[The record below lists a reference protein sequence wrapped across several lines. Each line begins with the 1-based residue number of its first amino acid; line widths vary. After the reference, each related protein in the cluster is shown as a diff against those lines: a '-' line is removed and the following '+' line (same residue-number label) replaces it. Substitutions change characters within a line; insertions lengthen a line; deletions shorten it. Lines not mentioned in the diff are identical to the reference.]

1 MTDQS
6 PENPTSTSQPAPMTV
21 RLNAVRPKA
30 TYILMGVIAVFY
42 LLQVLSER
50 YLGFDLL
57 FLYLGKIQQP
67 ILAGQVWR
75 LITPAFLHGS
85 LLHLASN
92 LYALY
97 VLGLQL
103 EGIYGHRRFL
113 LLFFISAFGG
123 NVLSFVLTPA
133 ASLGASTA
141 IFGLLAAEIIFVVQ
155 NKRYLGGRSRG
166 LLFNLIFILL
176 LNLSI
181 GFNPALNIDYFGHL
195 GGLIAGGLFAFLAGP
210 KWQLEWTEF
219 QPELKD
225 TRAKREIQMALVIV
239 FLGFCLIAAIP
250 FIFG

>member
-1 MTDQS
+1 MNDQT
-6 PENPTSTSQPAPMTV
+6 PENPTSTSQPAPMAV
-21 RLNAVRPKA
+21 RLNAVKPKA

-97 VLGLQL
+97 ILGVQL

-113 LLFFISAFGG
+113 LLFFIAAFGG

-155 NKRYLGGRSRG
+155 NKRFLGGRSRG

>member
-1 MTDQS
+1 MNEQT
-6 PENPTSTSQPAPMTV
+6 PETPKPTTQPAPMAV
-21 RLNAVRPKA
+21 RLNAVKPKA
-30 TYILMGVIAVFY
+30 TFILMGVIAVFY

-75 LITPAFLHGS
+75 LITPVFLHGS

-103 EGIYGHRRFL
+103 EGIYGHKRFL
-113 LLFFISAFGG
+113 LLFFIAAFGG
-123 NVLSFVLTPA
+123 NVLSFVLTPE

-141 IFGLLAAEIIFVVQ
+141 IFGLLGAEIIFVVQ

-210 KWQLEWTEF
+210 KWQLELTEF

-225 TRAKREIQMALVIV
+225 TRAKRDIQMALVIV
-239 FLGFCLIAAIP
+239 FLGFCLIAVIP

>member
-1 MTDQS
+1 M
-6 PENPTSTSQPAPMTV
+6 
-21 RLNAVRPKA
+21 
-30 TYILMGVIAVFY
+30 
-42 LLQVLSER
+42 
-50 YLGFDLL
+50 
-57 FLYLGKIQQP
+57 
-67 ILAGQVWR
+67 
-75 LITPAFLHGS
+75 
-85 LLHLASN
+85 
-92 LYALY
+92 
-97 VLGLQL
+97 QL
-103 EGIYGHRRFL
+103 EGIYGHKRFL
-113 LLFFISAFGG
+113 LLFFIAAFGG

-225 TRAKREIQMALVIV
+225 TRAKRDIQMALVIV
-239 FLGFCLIAAIP
+239 FLGFCLIAVIP

>member
-1 MTDQS
+1 MNDQT
-6 PENPTSTSQPAPMTV
+6 PENPTSTSQPAPMAV
-21 RLNAVRPKA
+21 RLNAVKPRA

-97 VLGLQL
+97 ILGVQL

-113 LLFFISAFGG
+113 LLFFIAAFGG

-155 NKRYLGGRSRG
+155 NKRFLGGRSRG

>member
-1 MTDQS
+1 
-6 PENPTSTSQPAPMTV
+6 
-21 RLNAVRPKA
+21 
-30 TYILMGVIAVFY
+30 MGIGAFCCCF
-42 LLQVLSER
+42 LLQL
-50 YLGFDLL
+50 
-57 FLYLGKIQQP
+57 
-67 ILAGQVWR
+67 
-75 LITPAFLHGS
+75 
-85 LLHLASN
+85 
-92 LYALY
+92 
-97 VLGLQL
+97 
-103 EGIYGHRRFL
+103 
-113 LLFFISAFGG
+113 FGG

>member
-113 LLFFISAFGG
+113 LLFFIAAFGG

-155 NKRYLGGRSRG
+155 NKRFLGGRSRG

>member
-1 MTDQS
+1 MNDQT
-6 PENPTSTSQPAPMTV
+6 PENPTSTSQPAPMAV
-21 RLNAVRPKA
+21 RLNAVKPKA

-50 YLGFDLL
+50 YLGFDIL

-97 VLGLQL
+97 ILGVQL

-113 LLFFISAFGG
+113 LLFFIAAFGG

-155 NKRYLGGRSRG
+155 NKRFLGGRSRG

>member
-1 MTDQS
+1 M
-6 PENPTSTSQPAPMTV
+6 AV
-21 RLNAVRPKA
+21 RLNAVKPKA

-57 FLYLGKIQQP
+57 FLYLGKLQQP

-97 VLGLQL
+97 ILGVQL

-113 LLFFISAFGG
+113 LLFFIAAFGG

-155 NKRYLGGRSRG
+155 NKRFLGGRSRG

-225 TRAKREIQMALVIV
+225 TRATRAIQMALVIV
-239 FLGFCLIAAIP
+239 FMGFCLIAAIQ
-250 FIFG
+250 FLFG